1 MSFLKSFK
9 NALKGIIYCIN
20 YEKNMRIH
28 TVIALYVLTFSK
40 YFNLSIEKYSILLL
54 TIALVISLELINT
67 CVENI
72 TDSLIDKYSIN
83 VKIIKDI
90 CAGIVLIA
98 AIVAIVIG
106 VLIFGNINIIFN
118 ILINLLNIKN
128 LTVFLSSLCLSIYYI
143 IYGPIKIKNNLCK
156 LIKLRTKGYGK

>member
-83 VKIIKDI
+83 VKI
-90 CAGIVLIA
+90 
-98 AIVAIVIG
+98 
-106 VLIFGNINIIFN
+106 
-118 ILINLLNIKN
+118 
-128 LTVFLSSLCLSIYYI
+128 
-143 IYGPIKIKNNLCK
+143 
-156 LIKLRTKGYGK
+156 